1 MRVMKPS
8 TCGCT
13 VVDRRDFTVPTNSEV
28 CATGRVARVIASTG
42 MGGGAPGA
50 ALLVQAAQLETMRN
64 KTERLEMVMVL
75 NREGELTRARL
86 QR

>member
-1 MRVMKPS
+1 
-8 TCGCT
+8 
-13 VVDRRDFTVPTNSEV
+13 
-28 CATGRVARVIASTG
+28 